1 MHYHSDWGRHSY
13 SVCVSWPPYGMF
25 VVGEGDS
32 YSPRP
37 GEALGL
43 AAVAVRETQQAAG
56 IEPSLALMLD
66 MPLLAP
72 RPTGR

>member
-1 MHYHSDWGRHSY
+1 
-13 SVCVSWPPYGMF
+13 MF

-37 GEALGL
+37 GEALEL

-66 MPLLAP
+66 MPLSAP